1 MSVKLRRNKDLTK
14 EFRKIS
20 SDILDKSLQA
30 LSKRSPSHQGK
41 GVHEARKGF
50 KQVRGVIRLIRYQ
63 LGDKLYRDENQV
75 FRDAGRP
82 LSAVRDADVLIE
94 TLDGLIRHFEDQVNE
109 ESFQKLR
116 RELVSR
122 RKKIRKQILVR
133 DGVMP
138 KVARSARE
146 AKKRI
151 KQWSNFD
158 ENWKFLGKGIR
169 QVYDRGKQEMQRSLS
184 NGSDENL
191 HEWRKSV
198 KYLRYQLE
206 ILEGI
211 WPPVIGNTAT
221 ELHKLADA
229 LGTDHDL
236 AVLRNLVHEECAD
249 FCEGTEKELL
259 LGLIHQRR
267 MELQDEAKFI
277 GQRVYAETGKEFRR
291 RLKDYWNAWQQE
303 T

>member
-1 MSVKLRRNKDLTK
+1 MSIKLRRNKDLTK

-20 SDILDKSLQA
+20 SDILDKSIQA
-30 LSKRSPSHQGK
+30 LSKRSPSTQGK

-63 LGDKLYRDENQV
+63 LGDKLYRNENKV

-82 LSAVRDADVLIE
+82 LSTVRDADVLIE
-94 TLDGLIRHFEDQVNE
+94 TLNGLIDHFKDQVSE

-122 RKKIRKQILVR
+122 RKEIRKRILVR
-133 DGVMP
+133 DRVMP
-138 KVARSARE
+138 KVANSARE

-151 KQWSNFD
+151 KRWRKFD
-158 ENWKFLGKGIR
+158 ENWKVLGKGIR
-169 QVYDRGKQEMQRSLS
+169 QVYERGKQEMQQSLS
-184 NGSDENL
+184 HGSDENL

-206 ILEGI
+206 ILEDI

-236 AVLRNLVHEECAD
+236 AVLRDLVNQECAD

-267 MELQDEAKFI
+267 MELQDGAKSI
-277 GQRVYAETGKEFRR
+277 GQRLYAETGKEFTR
-291 RLKDYWNAWQQE
+291 RLTDYWNAWQE
-303 T
+303 EP